1 MSPEPPTARASRTR
15 RDIVD
20 AAIAVWSAA
29 NTASLGEVAE
39 AAHVGRTTVNRYFS
53 DRTSL
58 VAAVNE
64 ECRER
69 YGRAVERARPA
80 EGNGL
85 AALQRVCTE
94 IIELGAVLG
103 LIFADNALVDPDT
116 WTEDEDDDPIGSLVV
131 RGLTDGS
138 IAVDLPAEWVA
149 ITVWTSLFAAWLLIS
164 TGAGT
169 RHEASQLLVRTL
181 ASGIASG

>member
-1 MSPEPPTARASRTR
+1 MSSVPSTARASRTR
-15 RDIVD
+15 RDIID
-20 AAIAVWSAA
+20 AAISVWSAA
-29 NTASLGEVAE
+29 NPASLGEVAD
-39 AAHVGRTTVNRYFS
+39 AAGVGRTTVNRYFS

-58 VAAVNE
+58 VAAVND

-69 YGRAVERARPA
+69 FGRAVERARPG
-80 EGNGL
+80 EGSGL
-85 AALQRVCTE
+85 EALQRVCTE

-116 WTEDEDDDPIGSLVV
+116 WTENEDEDPIGLLVM

-138 IAVDLPAEWVA
+138 IASDLPAEWVA
-149 ITVWTSLFAAWLLIS
+149 ISVWTSLFAAWLLIS
-164 TGAGT
+164 TAAGT

-181 ASGIASG
+181 ASGIAPG